1 MHSQTTQAQ
10 RMATNEGKSIQKSSE
25 AGIKMYKCIYIN
37 VDNG

>member
-1 MHSQTTQAQ
+1 MLSQTSQAQ
-10 RMATNEGKSIQKSSE
+10 GMAKNQGKSPQKSSE